1 MTITPKPVSKFKRLD
16 KELVSRGLVAS
27 IERAKTLVMNGAVRV
42 NGAPITAIHCP
53 INPDHKIEISGID
66 CPWVSKDAIKL
77 FETLKAIKLD
87 VRGLTALN
95 LGAGAGGFEDVLLQN
110 GAKKIYAV
118 ERDMHKLDPS
128 LSLNK
133 RIKNLQRVEAS
144 SLNKDEIDKDFD
156 LLIADIGHDNLIAN
170 ITPALSL
177 SMTGFYILIFIDDK
191 NAAKDIEKFLRL
203 EQRCLAKKVPEKLQ
217 KFLDEQ
223 GSYLIWMQKK
233 A

>member
-1 MTITPKPVSKFKRLD
+1 MTSVTKPVSKFKRLD

-42 NGAPITAIHCP
+42 NGAPITAVHCP
-53 INPDHKIEISGID
+53 INPEHKIEISGID

-77 FETLKAIKLD
+77 FEALKAIKLD
-87 VRGLTALN
+87 VRGITAVN

-110 GAKKIYAV
+110 GAKMIYSV
-118 ERDMHKLDPS
+118 DKEGHLLDPS

-133 RIKNLQRVEAS
+133 RIKNLQRIEAR
-144 SLNKDEIDKDFD
+144 SLSKDHIDKDFE
-156 LLIADIGHDNLIAN
+156 LLVAEIGQDNLIEN
-170 ITPALSL
+170 IAPVLPLSAK
-177 SMTGFYILIFIDDK
+177 TFDILIFIEDK
-191 NAAKDIEKFLRL
+191 AAAKDIDKYLRL
-203 EQRCLAKKVPEKLQ
+203 EQRFLAKKVPEKLQ
-217 KFLDEQ
+217 KFLEEH

>member
-1 MTITPKPVSKFKRLD
+1 MTISKPVSKFKRLD

-66 CPWVSKDAIKL
+66 CPWVSSDAIKL

-144 SLNKDEIDKDFD
+144 SLNKDAIDKDFD
-156 LLIADIGHDNLIAN
+156 LLIADIGNENLIEN
-170 ITPALSL
+170 ITPALEL
-177 SMTGFYILIFIDDK
+177 SGTSFDILIFIEDK
-191 NAAKDIEKFLRL
+191 STAKDIEKFLRL
-203 EQRCLAKKVPEKLQ
+203 EQRCMIKKVPEKLQ
-217 KFLDEQ
+217 RFLD
-223 GSYLIWMQKK
+223 
-233 A
+233 